1 MTLESVQT
9 VENYIRDKARDR
21 KCRFEEN
28 FLDYDNLR
36 SGYVTA
42 NQFLRILR
50 NLLGAPLEDSH
61 KKLISDK
68 YGINENQYIN
78 WREFVRTIEGKYDE
92 NDFSV
97 PPELKVLQTIESPTV
112 GPKCQYHLSDNE
124 KCGVIR
130 SLLSRI
136 NQFISYHGYTIRQ
149 CYKQY
154 DVHNTGEV
162 TESQFYRGFPGPK
175 DVSDEEIMSLVQR
188 YKSPTNPGFVN
199 YIAFE
204 RDVEMNNFQEKV
216 SRNNTSQ
223 LKSKDVEHVLPKEN
237 LVNPSQQMIVERIK
251 LTIRNRGIRVMD
263 FFTDYDKLRH
273 NEVTEHQFTCALLL
287 AVGKEAGLSRGEVQ
301 ILANYYRSVT
311 NPQMIN
317 YREFCKEIDSPFQT
331 LNLEKDPLKQIVMPP
346 RGALSKQL
354 CVLSQEDEDRVSKL
368 IEEIKN
374 QVREKRI
381 LTFPY
386 FRDYDIGSCFSRS
399 ITSTQFERVLH
410 FLGLNLS
417 KEDCRLLCKKY
428 ANFMNGCI
436 DYEAFCQRVDEWF
449 TAAAAVNFQADST
462 DVIHEISNKEQMKCT
477 PEIGNTCCGKNSGR
491 RNWYSTVIPVIKSVG
506 DQWSV
511 DVLLDRIRHL
521 ILVNRIPLKPWF
533 HDFDQLRSGY
543 VTRSQFE
550 RCLAAAGLTRLGVHD
565 LTPTQANMLADSYM
579 SSTNPNMVNWM
590 KFVNDIDTVFTLP
603 GLEKQPLTRVLPQEL
618 FIQPKPGTANW
629 LTATEE
635 MKQNYE
641 NAMTALRRKVYER
654 RLVLTQDFLAFD
666 SLHRGVVTV
675 NNFRQLISMCGFCLP
690 PEQIDAIIS
699 RHTNDDGFNYLDFL
713 THLCS
718 SKSEENE
725 YMYPKRLETLQRTNV
740 LSNEVIE
747 TERVVKDAE
756 GVMDMLKEEVYQRSL
771 RLSDWFR
778 DHDKLN
784 HGCLPRITFRR
795 CLGVLNLKINETNL
809 NVLEDRYKGSLPD
822 TIDWRAFTNDVET
835 IFQTPNLEK
844 DPLIEPNVYK
854 PDSSVAKNHL
864 TAEMAKSVDEAITK
878 IAAKVRQRRILLLA
892 MFSDFDET
900 HRLTVNQSQFRR
912 VLTTLGLGELLTENE
927 WTALYSKYCHRIGL
941 TNNVNY
947 QAFTDDVY
955 TTAGMDPSMP

>member
-1 MTLESVQT
+1 MPVESVQT
-9 VENYIRDKARDR
+9 VENYIRGIARNR

-50 NLLGAPLEDSH
+50 NLLGVPLEDSH
-61 KKLISDK
+61 KKLIFDK
-68 YGINENQYIN
+68 YGVDENQYIN
-78 WREFVRTIEGKYDE
+78 WRKFVRIIEGKYDE

-97 PPELKVLQTIESPTV
+97 PPELKVLGTIESSNID
-112 GPKCQYHLSDNE
+112 PKFQHHLTDNI
-124 KCGVIR
+124 KCRVIR

-136 NQFISYHGYTIRQ
+136 NQFITYHGYIIRQ
-149 CYKQY
+149 CYKQ
-154 DVHNTGEV
+154 
-162 TESQFYRGFPGPK
+162 GFPGPK
-175 DVSDEEIMSLVQR
+175 DVSDDEIMSLVQH
-188 YKSPTNPGFVN
+188 YKSLTNPGFVN

-204 RDVEMNNFQEKV
+204 RDLEMINFEEKV
-216 SRNNTSQ
+216 
-223 LKSKDVEHVLPKEN
+223 LK
-237 LVNPSQQMIVERIK
+237 
-251 LTIRNRGIRVMD
+251 
-263 FFTDYDKLRH
+263 DKIS
-273 NEVTEHQFTCALLL
+273 NVTL
-287 AVGKEAGLSRGEVQ
+287 
-301 ILANYYRSVT
+301 Y
-311 NPQMIN
+311 
-317 YREFCKEIDSPFQT
+317 
-331 LNLEKDPLKQIVMPP
+331 LEKDPLKQIIMPQ

-399 ITSTQFERVLH
+399 ITDTQFERVLH

-417 KEDCRLLCKKY
+417 KEDCRRLCKKFT
-428 ANFMNGCI
+428 NSINGCI
-436 DYEAFCQRVDEWF
+436 DYEAFCQRVDEWL
-449 TAAAAVNFQADST
+449 TAAAAVNFQADNT
-462 DVIHEISNKEQMKCT
+462 DVIHEVSNNNQLECI
-477 PEIGNTCCGKNSGR
+477 PEIGNTRCGKNAGR
-491 RNWYSTVIPVIKSVG
+491 RNWYSTVVPVIKSAG
-506 DQWSV
+506 DQWPV
-511 DVLLDRIRHL
+511 DVLIDRIRHL

-565 LTPTQANMLADSYM
+565 LTPTQANMLADNYM
-579 SSTNPNMVNWM
+579 SSTNPHMVNWI
-590 KFVNDIDTVFTLP
+590 KFVYDIDTVFTLP

-618 FIQPKPGTANW
+618 FIQPKRGTANW

-635 MKQNYE
+635 MRQNYE
-641 NAMTALRRKVYER
+641 NAMTALRQKVNER
-654 RLVLTQDFLAFD
+654 QLVLTPDFVAFD

-675 NNFRQLISMCGFCLP
+675 NNFRQLISMCGFCLS
-690 PEQIDAIIS
+690 PEEIDAIIS
-699 RHTNDDGFNYLDFL
+699 RYTNDDGFNYLDFL

-718 SKSEENE
+718 SKSEENK

-740 LSNEVIE
+740 SSKEIME
-747 TERVVKDAE
+747 TESVVKDAE
-756 GVMDMLKEEVYQRSL
+756 GIMDMLKAEVYQRSL

-795 CLGVLNLKINETNL
+795 CLGVLNLKINETML

-844 DPLIEPNVYK
+844 DPLVEPNAYK
-854 PDSSVAKNHL
+854 PVSSVAKNHL
-864 TAEMAKSVDEAITK
+864 TASIAKSVDEAITK
-878 IAAKVRQRRILLLA
+878 IAAKVRQRRILLPA

-900 HRLTVNQSQFRR
+900 HRLTVNQNQFRR
-912 VLTTLGLGELLTENE
+912 VLTTLGLGELLTEKE
-927 WTALYSKYCHRIGL
+927 WTAIFCKYCHRIGL

-955 TTAGMDPSMP
+955 TTAGMDPSIP

>member
-1 MTLESVQT
+1 MPVESVQT
-9 VENYIRDKARDR
+9 VENYIRGIARNR

-50 NLLGAPLEDSH
+50 NLLGVPLEDSH
-61 KKLISDK
+61 KKLIFDK
-68 YGINENQYIN
+68 YGVDENQYIN
-78 WREFVRTIEGKYDE
+78 WRKFVRIIEGKYDE

-97 PPELKVLQTIESPTV
+97 PPELKVLGTIESSNID
-112 GPKCQYHLSDNE
+112 PKFQHHLTDNI
-124 KCGVIR
+124 KCRVIR

-136 NQFISYHGYTIRQ
+136 NQFITYHGYIIRQ

-154 DVHNTGEV
+154 DIHNTGEV
-162 TESQFYRGFPGPK
+162 TESQFFRGFPGPK
-175 DVSDEEIMSLVQR
+175 DVSDDEIMSLVQH
-188 YKSPTNPGFVN
+188 YKSLTNPGFVN

-204 RDVEMNNFQEKV
+204 RDLEMINFEEKV
-216 SRNNTSQ
+216 
-223 LKSKDVEHVLPKEN
+223 LKDKISNVKNKDVDHVLPKEN
-237 LVNPSQQMIVERIK
+237 LLNPSQQTIVERIK
-251 LTIRNRGIRVMD
+251 LTIRNRGVRVMD

-287 AVGKEAGLSRGEVQ
+287 AVGKEAGIRREEVQ
-301 ILANYYRSVT
+301 ILANYYRSTT

-331 LNLEKDPLKQIVMPP
+331 LYLEKDPLKQIIMPQ

-399 ITSTQFERVLH
+399 ITDTQFERVLH

-417 KEDCRLLCKKY
+417 KEDCRRLCKKFT
-428 ANFMNGCI
+428 NSINGCI
-436 DYEAFCQRVDEWF
+436 DYEAFCQRVDEWL
-449 TAAAAVNFQADST
+449 TAAAAVNFQADNT
-462 DVIHEISNKEQMKCT
+462 DVIHEVSNNNQLECI
-477 PEIGNTCCGKNSGR
+477 PEIGNTRCGKNAGR
-491 RNWYSTVIPVIKSVG
+491 RNWYSTVVPVIKSAG
-506 DQWSV
+506 DQWPV
-511 DVLLDRIRHL
+511 DVLIDRIRHL

-565 LTPTQANMLADSYM
+565 LTPTQANMLADNYM
-579 SSTNPNMVNWM
+579 SSTNPHMVNWI
-590 KFVNDIDTVFTLP
+590 KFVYDIDTVFTLP

-618 FIQPKPGTANW
+618 FIQPKRGTANW

-635 MKQNYE
+635 MRQNYE
-641 NAMTALRRKVYER
+641 NAYDCLKTKNFV
-654 RLVLTQDFLAFD
+654 AFD

-675 NNFRQLISMCGFCLP
+675 NNFRQLISMCGFCLS
-690 PEQIDAIIS
+690 PEEIDAIIS
-699 RHTNDDGFNYLDFL
+699 RYTNDDGFNYLDFL

-740 LSNEVIE
+740 SSKEIME
-747 TERVVKDAE
+747 TESVVKDAE
-756 GVMDMLKEEVYQRSL
+756 GIMDMLKAEVYQRSL

-795 CLGVLNLKINETNL
+795 CLGVLNLKINETML

-844 DPLIEPNVYK
+844 DPLVEPNAYK
-854 PDSSVAKNHL
+854 PVSSVAKNHL
-864 TAEMAKSVDEAITK
+864 TASIAKSVDEAITK
-878 IAAKVRQRRILLLA
+878 IAAKVRQRRILLPA

-900 HRLTVNQSQFRR
+900 HRLTVNQNQFRR
-912 VLTTLGLGELLTENE
+912 VLTTLGLGELLTEKE
-927 WTALYSKYCHRIGL
+927 WTAIFCKYCHRIGL

-955 TTAGMDPSMP
+955 TTAGMDPSIP

>member
-1 MTLESVQT
+1 MPVESVQT
-9 VENYIRDKARDR
+9 VENYIRGIARNR

-50 NLLGAPLEDSH
+50 NLLGVPLEDSH
-61 KKLISDK
+61 KKLIFDK
-68 YGINENQYIN
+68 YGVDENQYIN
-78 WREFVRTIEGKYDE
+78 WRKFVRIIEGKYDE

-97 PPELKVLQTIESPTV
+97 PPELKVLGTIESSNID
-112 GPKCQYHLSDNE
+112 PKFQHHLTDNI
-124 KCGVIR
+124 KCRVIR

-136 NQFISYHGYTIRQ
+136 NQFITYHGYIIRQ

-154 DVHNTGEV
+154 DIHNTGEV
-162 TESQFYRGFPGPK
+162 TESQFFRGFPGPK
-175 DVSDEEIMSLVQR
+175 DVSDDEIMSLVQH
-188 YKSPTNPGFVN
+188 YKSLTNPGFVN

-204 RDVEMNNFQEKV
+204 RDLEMINFEEKV
-216 SRNNTSQ
+216 
-223 LKSKDVEHVLPKEN
+223 LK
-237 LVNPSQQMIVERIK
+237 
-251 LTIRNRGIRVMD
+251 
-263 FFTDYDKLRH
+263 DKIS
-273 NEVTEHQFTCALLL
+273 NVTL
-287 AVGKEAGLSRGEVQ
+287 
-301 ILANYYRSVT
+301 Y
-311 NPQMIN
+311 
-317 YREFCKEIDSPFQT
+317 
-331 LNLEKDPLKQIVMPP
+331 LEKDPLKQIIMPQ

-399 ITSTQFERVLH
+399 ITDTQFERVLH

-417 KEDCRLLCKKY
+417 KEDCRRLCKKFT
-428 ANFMNGCI
+428 NSINGCI
-436 DYEAFCQRVDEWF
+436 DYEAFCQRVDEWL
-449 TAAAAVNFQADST
+449 TAAAAVNFQADNT
-462 DVIHEISNKEQMKCT
+462 DVIHEVSNNNQLECI
-477 PEIGNTCCGKNSGR
+477 PEIGNTRCGKNAGR
-491 RNWYSTVIPVIKSVG
+491 RNWYSTVVPVIKSAG
-506 DQWSV
+506 DQWPV
-511 DVLLDRIRHL
+511 DVLIDRIRHL

-565 LTPTQANMLADSYM
+565 LTPTQANMLADNYM
-579 SSTNPNMVNWM
+579 SSTNPHMVNWI
-590 KFVNDIDTVFTLP
+590 KFVYDIDTVFTLP

-618 FIQPKPGTANW
+618 FIQPKRGTANW

-635 MKQNYE
+635 MRQNYE
-641 NAMTALRRKVYER
+641 NAMTALRQKVNER
-654 RLVLTQDFLAFD
+654 QLVLTPDFVAFD

-675 NNFRQLISMCGFCLP
+675 NNFRQLISMCGFCLS
-690 PEQIDAIIS
+690 PEEIDAIIS
-699 RHTNDDGFNYLDFL
+699 RYTNDDGFNYLDFL

-718 SKSEENE
+718 SKSEENK

-740 LSNEVIE
+740 SSKEIME
-747 TERVVKDAE
+747 TESVVKDAE
-756 GVMDMLKEEVYQRSL
+756 GIMDMLKAEVYQRSL

-795 CLGVLNLKINETNL
+795 CLGVLNLKINETML

-844 DPLIEPNVYK
+844 DPLVEPNAYK
-854 PDSSVAKNHL
+854 PVSSVAKNHL
-864 TAEMAKSVDEAITK
+864 TASIAKSVDEAITK
-878 IAAKVRQRRILLLA
+878 IAAKVRQRRILLPA

-900 HRLTVNQSQFRR
+900 HRLTVNQNQFRR
-912 VLTTLGLGELLTENE
+912 VLTTLGLGELLTEKE
-927 WTALYSKYCHRIGL
+927 WTAIFCKYCHRIGL

-955 TTAGMDPSMP
+955 TTAGMDPSIP